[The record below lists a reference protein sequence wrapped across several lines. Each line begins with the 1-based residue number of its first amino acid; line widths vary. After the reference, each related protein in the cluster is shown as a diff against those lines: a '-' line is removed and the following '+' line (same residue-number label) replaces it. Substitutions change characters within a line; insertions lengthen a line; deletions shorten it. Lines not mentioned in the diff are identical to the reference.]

1 MSVVDSL
8 TVDAL
13 LPAGLGF
20 FVGSIIV
27 YFALKPK
34 NLDEDNLFSIKQME
48 KWHLD
53 ESWRDIFTKEK
64 EARREHPLP

>member
-48 KWHLD
+48 KWH
-53 ESWRDIFTKEK
+53 
-64 EARREHPLP
+64 